1 MESTLISLAPFIGLV
16 ALGLIVGAYGTLIG
30 AGGGFVLVPL
40 LLILYP
46 HDSPAQVTAISL
58 GVVFVNASSGSLS
71 YFRLRRA
78 DYRTGLWLAAATL
91 PGAILG
97 SIVIGAIPRVT
108 FELVMGAALLC
119 VGGYLV
125 ARPRARMPLMLNA
138 RFAVERTITDSSGRT
153 YSYRL
158 NLGLAMLLSVGV
170 GFLSS
175 MLGIGGGIL
184 HVPLLT
190 TFFGFPEH
198 VATATSHF
206 TLMFMSGAAAATH
219 ALEGDYM
226 VTLQT
231 TIALALGVLAGAP
244 IGAALSE
251 RIEGR
256 WIVRLLAVG
265 LGVVGLRLLVVAA
278 IA

>member
-1 MESTLISLAPFIGLV
+1 VESSLTNLGPFIGLV
-16 ALGLIVGAYGTLIG
+16 ALGFIVGAYGTLIG
-30 AGGGFVLVPL
+30 AGGGFVLVPV

-46 HDSPAQVTAISL
+46 RYSPAQITAISL
-58 GVVFVNASSGSLS
+58 GVVFVNATSGSIS

-78 DYRTGLWLAAATL
+78 DYRTGWWLAAATL
-91 PGAILG
+91 PGAVLG
-97 SIVIGAIPRVT
+97 SIVIGGIPT
-108 FELVMGAALLC
+108 GAFEVIMGAALLG

-138 RFAVERTITDSSGRT
+138 RFVVARTITDSSGNS

-158 NLGLAMLLSVGV
+158 NLGLAVLLSVGV

-175 MLGIGGGIL
+175 IFGIGGGIL

-206 TLMFMSGAAAATH
+206 ALMFMSGAATGTH
-219 ALEGDYM
+219 AVVGDY
-226 VTLQT
+226 TGALKT
-231 TIALALGVLAGAP
+231 TIALALGALAGAP
-244 IGAALSE
+244 IGAALSG
-251 RIEGR
+251 RFEGR
-256 WIVRLLAVG
+256 WIVRLLAVA
-265 LGVVGLRLLVVAA
+265 LGVVGVRLLIVAA
-278 IA
+278 IL

>member
-1 MESTLISLAPFIGLV
+1 MSTVGPLLELV

-40 LLILYP
+40 LLIIYP
-46 HDSPAQVTAISL
+46 HDSPAQITAVSL
-58 GVVFVNASSGSLS
+58 GVVFVNASAGSLS
-71 YFRLRRA
+71 YYRLRRA
-78 DYRTGLWLAAATL
+78 DYRTGWWLAAATL
-91 PGAILG
+91 PGAVLG
-97 SIVIGAIPRVT
+97 SIVVGSIPRVT
-108 FELVMGAALLC
+108 FELIMGVALLG

-125 ARPRARMPLMLNA
+125 MRPHARMPLMLNA
-138 RFAVERTITDSSGRT
+138 PFVVERTIIDSSGHS

-158 NLGLAMLLSVGV
+158 NLGLAVFLSVGV

-206 TLMFMSGAAAATH
+206 TLMFMSGAAVATH
-219 ALEGDYM
+219 VLEGDYTA
-226 VTLQT
+226 TLRT
-231 TIALALGVLAGAP
+231 TIALALGAVAGAP

-256 WIVRLLAVG
+256 WIVRLLAVA
-265 LGVVGLRLLVVAA
+265 LGIVGLRLLVVAA
-278 IA
+278 TA

>member
-1 MESTLISLAPFIGLV
+1 MTDFWPLIGLV
-16 ALGLIVGAYGTLIG
+16 ALGLIVGSYGTLIG

-46 HDSPAQVTAISL
+46 HDSPAQITAISI

-71 YFRLRRA
+71 YYRLKRA

-91 PGAILG
+91 PGAVLG
-97 SIVIGAIPRVT
+97 SIVVGSIPRGT
-108 FELVMGAALLC
+108 FELIMGVALLG

-125 ARPRARMPLMLNA
+125 VRPRARIPLMLNSP
-138 RFAVERTITDSSGRT
+138 FVVERTITDSAGHS

-158 NLGLAMLLSVGV
+158 NLGLAMLLSVAV

-175 MLGIGGGIL
+175 VLGIGGGIL

-219 ALEGDYM
+219 ALKGDYLA
-226 VTLQT
+226 TLRT
-231 TIALALGVLAGAP
+231 TVALAVGALAGAP
-244 IGAALSE
+244 IGAALSQ

-256 WIVRLLAVG
+256 WIVRLLAVA
-265 LGVVGLRLLVVAA
+265 LGVVGLRLLLVAA

>member
-1 MESTLISLAPFIGLV
+1 MTDFWPLIGLV

-46 HDSPAQVTAISL
+46 HDSPAQITAISI

-71 YFRLRRA
+71 YYRLKRA
-78 DYRTGLWLAAATL
+78 DYRTGSWLAAATL
-91 PGAILG
+91 PGAVLG
-97 SIVIGAIPRVT
+97 SIIVASIPRVT
-108 FELVMGAALLC
+108 FELIMGAALLG

-125 ARPRARMPLMLNA
+125 VRPRARMPLMLN
-138 RFAVERTITDSSGRT
+138 FPFVVERTITDSSGHR

-206 TLMFMSGAAAATH
+206 TLMFMSGAATATH
-219 ALEGDYM
+219 ALKGDYL
-226 VTLQT
+226 VTLWT
-231 TIALALGVLAGAP
+231 TVALAVGALAGAP

-251 RIEGR
+251 RIEGG
-256 WIVRLLAVG
+256 WIVRLLAIA
-265 LGVVGLRLLVVAA
+265 LGVVGFRLLLVAA
-278 IA
+278 IG

>member
-1 MESTLISLAPFIGLV
+1 MESSLASLGPFIGLV

-46 HDSPAQVTAISL
+46 HYSPAQITAISL
-58 GVVFVNASSGSLS
+58 GAVFVNASSGSLS

-91 PGAILG
+91 PGAVLG
-97 SIVIGAIPRVT
+97 SILIGSIPRAA
-108 FELVMGAALLC
+108 FEVIMGAALL
-119 VGGYLV
+119 GTGAYLV
-125 ARPRARMPLMLNA
+125 ARPHARMPLMLSA
-138 RFAVERTITDSSGRT
+138 PFVVERTITDSSGHS

-158 NLGLAMLLSVGV
+158 NLGLAVLLSVGV

-206 TLMFMSGAAAATH
+206 TLMFMSGAAAGTH
-219 ALEGDYM
+219 ALEGDYQ
-226 VTLQT
+226 VTLKT
-231 TIALALGVLAGAP
+231 TIGLALGVLAGAP
-244 IGAALSE
+244 IGAAISG
-251 RIEGR
+251 RVEGR
-256 WIVRLLAVG
+256 WIVRLLAVA
-265 LGVVGLRLLVVAA
+265 LGVVGIRLLTVAA
-278 IA
+278 IS

>member
-1 MESTLISLAPFIGLV
+1 MDWSLASLGPLLGLV
-16 ALGLIVGAYGTLIG
+16 GLGLIVGAYGTLIG

-46 HDSPAQVTAISL
+46 HYSPAQITAISL
-58 GVVFVNASSGSLS
+58 GVVFANASSGSLS
-71 YFRLRRA
+71 YFRLKRA

-91 PGAILG
+91 PGAVLG
-97 SIVIGAIPRVT
+97 SIVIGVLPRGVFEAI
-108 FELVMGAALLC
+108 MGIALL
-119 VGGYLV
+119 GIGAYLV
-125 ARPRARMPLMLNA
+125 VRPRARIPLLLNA
-138 RFAVERTITDSSGRT
+138 PFVVERSLTDSSGRSYT
-153 YSYRL
+153 YRL

-206 TLMFMSGAAAATH
+206 TLMFMSGAATATH
-219 ALEGDYM
+219 AFEGDYL
-226 VTLQT
+226 TTIRT
-231 TIALALGVLAGAP
+231 TIALAIGVLVGAP
-244 IGAALSE
+244 IGAAVSG

-256 WIVRLLAVG
+256 WIVRLLALA
-265 LGVVGLRLLVVAA
+265 LGVVGARLLLVGA